1 MLAVLYERLGDA
13 DRAIRRYESALDFA
27 PTNVEAQNNL
37 AYLYADRDENL
48 DRALDLARSAMQQRP
63 NNPSVAD
70 TLGWVLYKRG
80 LYTAAVSHLK
90 EALSRSAPNNPSLPM
105 IRFHLAQALAANGE
119 AEQAL
124 RTVDL
129 ALLNLRAQRFAR
141 FKSGTVPG
149 PEPQWATDAR
159 ALQAELKPR

>member
-1 MLAVLYERLGDA
+1 
-13 DRAIRRYESALDFA
+13 
-27 PTNVEAQNNL
+27 
-37 AYLYADRDENL
+37 
-48 DRALDLARSAMQQRP
+48 MQQRP
-63 NNPSVAD
+63 NNSSVAD

-90 EALSRSAPNNPSLPM
+90 EALSRSAPNNASIPM

-124 RTVDL
+124 RTVDR

-141 FKSGTVPG
+141 FKGGTVPG

-159 ALQAELKPR
+159 ALQTELKPR